1 MAKPHVSLN
10 VTNVAHS
17 VDFYRKFFG
26 VEPVK
31 LKADYAKFDLMDPP
45 LNLTMNQRQPAQ
57 DGEHGRL
64 SHLGIQV
71 DGHEGVMAARE
82 RLEAA
87 GMIALD
93 EEDTVCCYARQ
104 DKVWATDPDG
114 NQWEVFYVMEADVE
128 AASFVSDAFNS
139 SASCAPADEQQSS
152 ACCPPETEAEPVAQ
166 ANGCCG

>member
-10 VTNVAHS
+10 VSNVAES
-17 VDFYRKFFG
+17 VAFYTRFFG

-31 LKADYAKFDLMDPP
+31 RKPDYAKFDLADPP
-45 LNLTMNQRQPAQ
+45 LNLTMNERAPSES
-57 DGEHGRL
+57 GEHGRL

-71 DGHEGVMAARE
+71 ESHAGVEAARQ

-114 NQWEVFYVMEADVE
+114 NQWEVFFVIEADV
-128 AASFVSDAFNS
+128 DAVDFQGD
-139 SASCAPADEQQSS
+139 ACCVPVEETQDGACCAPEDKQEAVAAGK
-152 ACCPPETEAEPVAQ
+152 ACC
-166 ANGCCG
+166 G